1 MGLATLEPGYESHY
15 EGRPA
20 IYPVLT
26 VGAIAAERRHP
37 DGRWDIAL
45 RGLSRVEL
53 VDELPPNEPFRLAK
67 VRRLRELERNDD
79 RVGAE
84 NLRSA
89 VVQVAN
95 HLPALWP
102 QLSPQLASA
111 KTPGLLADIVAATF
125 VESSSLRRELLDE
138 LVISKRLDRLQ
149 DYLAKVLLDL
159 AMRSR
164 SESATSRESL
174 N

>member
-1 MGLATLEPGYESHY
+1 
-15 EGRPA
+15 
-20 IYPVLT
+20 
-26 VGAIAAERRHP
+26 
-37 DGRWDIAL
+37 
-45 RGLSRVEL
+45 
-53 VDELPPNEPFRLAK
+53 
-67 VRRLRELERNDD
+67 
-79 RVGAE
+79 
-84 NLRSA
+84 
-89 VVQVAN
+89 
-95 HLPALWP
+95 
-102 QLSPQLASA
+102 
-111 KTPGLLADIVAATF
+111 LLADIVAATF